1 MDNKLIPIL
10 TGAVVL
16 ALVGGVVFIQATKK
30 ETYTPTNEQTQAA
43 TSTNPQASSAGSST
57 SQNNPATP
65 VSYTLAQVAVHK
77 DASSCWSA
85 VNGNVY
91 DLTSWIAKHPGGEK
105 AILGICGKDGSAAF
119 NGKHDGAK
127 KQADI
132 LATFKI
138 GVLK

>member
-1 MDNKLIPIL
+1 MIKNKVKPIL
-10 TGAVVL
+10 ITIVVL
-16 ALVGGVVFIQATKK
+16 AIVGGVVFTQKK
-30 ETYTPTNEQTQAA
+30 ESAVPAVTATPT
-43 TSTNPQASSAGSST
+43 TSEPG
-57 SQNNPATP
+57 P
-65 VSYTLAQVAVHK
+65 VSGKNNAPVANIYTLTQVAAHK

-91 DLTSWIAKHPGGEK
+91 DLTAWISQHPGGER

-119 NGKHDGAK
+119 NKQHGDAK

-138 GVLK
+138 GSLSQ